1 MKSGVIRSNN
11 NSINKNRYFGMSQN
25 KLNKSVILRKKQS
38 KTKN

>member
-11 NSINKNRYFGMSQN
+11 NSINKNRYSGTSQN